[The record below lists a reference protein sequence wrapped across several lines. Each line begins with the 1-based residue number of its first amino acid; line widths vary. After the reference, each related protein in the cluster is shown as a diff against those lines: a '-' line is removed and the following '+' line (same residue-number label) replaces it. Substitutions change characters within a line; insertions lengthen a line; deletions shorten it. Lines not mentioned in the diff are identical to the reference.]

1 MLVCTTLLLA
11 QLGAEPALYEW
22 QRSYA
27 LLKLHS
33 GFHVDCISG
42 CSQRRFPSAGPHL
55 LVVNQTLAL
64 GQTAHSFRAHTIVHS
79 RLTSVSNVNC
89 LHYIRLECSTGC
101 HMSTALQDAEKSI
114 LAAAESLGMR
124 LKPLDKKAERA
135 LVQVQLDDLRAQLAD
150 QMDPAIALSLV
161 VPVLVMQVSTLTS

>member
-1 MLVCTTLLLA
+1 MQHRV
-11 QLGAEPALYEW
+11 P
-22 QRSYA
+22 
-27 LLKLHS
+27 
-33 GFHVDCISG
+33 HV
-42 CSQRRFPSAGPHL
+42 
-55 LVVNQTLAL
+55 
-64 GQTAHSFRAHTIVHS
+64 
-79 RLTSVSNVNC
+79 
-89 LHYIRLECSTGC
+89 Y
-101 HMSTALQDAEKSI
+101 TALQDAEKSI

>member
-1 MLVCTTLLLA
+1 MAA
-11 QLGAEPALYEW
+11 QW
-22 QRSYA
+22 
-27 LLKLHS
+27 
-33 GFHVDCISG
+33 
-42 CSQRRFPSAGPHL
+42 
-55 LVVNQTLAL
+55 
-64 GQTAHSFRAHTIVHS
+64 
-79 RLTSVSNVNC
+79 
-89 LHYIRLECSTGC
+89 C

-150 QMDPAIALSLV
+150 QTDPATALSLV